1 MFYFVNQY
9 LMALNSGVE
18 HAEFKRLQLFA
29 DQGTPAQLVTRHFDG
44 LLHQNMRRFN
54 LADTQVVNLF
64 DFFRDSETIPSRVL
78 KIEDLNWP
86 ADYSIKPNPN
96 VSEVYD
102 GDRLVAKVHF
112 VPSTVGHVYFVEIF
126 DTFGNLVQ
134 RTDYDERGFKARDE
148 FFSPAQEPISDIF
161 YHLDGRRLAEQYYTH
176 NANGA
181 NVVTLCKLINYQ
193 GQDYYFNS
201 ENDWFC
207 FFLDALNQANGDNN
221 TFIADR
227 PLATQWPV
235 INMKTAAKKY
245 LWLPTPHAVDPADQ
259 VYSNLNNA
267 YVYGIHEH
275 LTQLDGLITSTAQ
288 QQQELSQWLGG
299 QSPRPIYHIS
309 AAVVATKQAQRPQ
322 IRLRDRQAHQII
334 YTGRLDQGRQ
344 VDQLITAFQQVSQ
357 QVPDATLK
365 IYGYGGA
372 LDALKA
378 QVKQLGLTK
387 QVTFAGYQPDLTTV
401 YDQAGAYVYT
411 GVSDAQ
417 PLSLIEALSHG
428 VPAIATDINYG
439 PSEAI
444 KSGTNGYLVKPGAI
458 DQLVNALVKTISNP
472 RRQQKLSDGAYRL
485 STKYSEANVWQQWQA
500 LIQAH

>member
-29 DQGTPAQLVTRHFDG
+29 DQQTPAKLVIRHFDG
-44 LLHQNMRRFN
+44 LLHQNMRRFK
-54 LADTQVVNLF
+54 LADDQVVNLF
-64 DFFRDSETIPSRVL
+64 DFFRGSETIPSRVM

-86 ADYSIKPNPN
+86 ADYTIKPNPN
-96 VSEVYD
+96 VSEVHD

-148 FFSPAQEPISDIF
+148 FFSPAQEPISDVF

-176 NANGA
+176 NDAGA
-181 NVVTLCKLINYQ
+181 NVVSLCKLINYQ
-193 GQDYYFNS
+193 GQDYYFNN
-201 ENDWFC
+201 EDEWFR
-207 FFLDALNQANGDNN
+207 FFLDELNLANGNRN

-235 INMKTAAKKY
+235 INMQTPAKKY
-245 LWLPTPHAVDPADQ
+245 LWLPTTHAIDPADQ

-275 LTQLDGLITSTAQ
+275 LEQLDGLITSTDQ
-288 QQQELSQWLGG
+288 QRQDLTQWLGG
-299 QSPRPIYHIS
+299 RPARPIYHIS
-309 AAVVATKQAQRPQ
+309 AAVVPTSQAQRPQ
-322 IRLRDRQAHQII
+322 IRLRERQAHQII
-334 YTGRLDQGRQ
+334 YTGRLDQERQ
-344 VDQLITAFQQVSQ
+344 VDQLITAFQQVRHHIA
-357 QVPDATLK
+357 DATLR

-372 LDALKA
+372 LNDLKA
-378 QVKQLGLTK
+378 QVKQLQLTDV
-387 QVTFAGYQPDLTTV
+387 VTFAGYQPDLTAV

-417 PLSLIEALSHG
+417 PLSLVEALSHG
-428 VPAIATDINYG
+428 VPVIAYDINYG
-439 PSEAI
+439 PQEVI
-444 KSGTNGYLVKPGAI
+444 KSGTNGYLVKAGAI
-458 DQLVNALVKTISNP
+458 DQLTTALVRTLENP
-472 RRQQKLSDGAYRL
+472 RRQQKLIDGAYRS
-485 STKYSEANVWQQWQA
+485 STQFSEATVWQQWQQ
-500 LIQAH
+500 LM